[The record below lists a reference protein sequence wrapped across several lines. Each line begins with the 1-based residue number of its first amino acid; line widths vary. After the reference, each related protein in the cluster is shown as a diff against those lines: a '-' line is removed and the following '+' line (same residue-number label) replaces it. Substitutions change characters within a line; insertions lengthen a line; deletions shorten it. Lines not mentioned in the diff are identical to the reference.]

1 MKGYVTQI
9 EEATIKNSLYR
20 QVLFTAKN
28 SQLVLMSLKP
38 GEEIAEEVH
47 ELDQFLRFE
56 AGDGKV
62 ILDGQDHAV
71 RDGFAVVIPAG
82 TRHNV
87 INTSKNAD
95 LRLYSLYS
103 PPEHKVGTVHRTK
116 KEADADAD
124 HHFDGRT
131 SMDSK

>member
-1 MKGYVTQI
+1 MKGYITQI

-38 GEEIAEEVH
+38 GEEIGEEVH
-47 ELDQFLRFE
+47 DLDQFLRFE

-95 LRLYSLYS
+95 LKLYSLYS

-116 KEADADAD
+116 KEADAAAD

-131 SMDSK
+131 SMDDK